1 MSMPETT
8 PRIKTKKKKIE
19 KRAKAPP
26 RSAEREF
33 RWMSYPRAASFIPA
47 AAGCRPP
54 VSAVARSAR
63 GFMGQYRLAGSVRAM
78 RDRPVAGYKN
88 QTWGQR
94 RRNFIKRHLAQYRR
108 PGGRT
113 YRRWLALVMWAYNPG
128 PVPDRSQCE

>member
-1 MSMPETT
+1 MP
-8 PRIKTKKKKIE
+8 
-19 KRAKAPP
+19 
-26 RSAEREF
+26 SEF
-33 RWMSYPRAASFIPA
+33 KWMSYADAARHRTA
-47 AAGCRPP
+47 AARCRPP

-63 GFMGQYRLAGSVRAM
+63 GFMGQYRLAKTPSSM

-113 YRRWLALVMWAYNPG
+113 YRRWLALVMWAYRPAG
-128 PVPDRSQCE
+128 PVPDRSQCEGRKKKRGKAEPRKPPAAAAAEPS